1 MQCVNC
7 SFENLPGA
15 PSCARCGSML
25 QLSEMCVEPPRAS
38 KGRVATRVRQVWYPL
53 RDGLGRVRVSRR
65 KLTLLLPEP
74 VSRSA
79 LVWSIIPGLGQLKTS
94 RRGLGWCLLCTWLIL
109 LLLTLVSL
117 GTGWHFF
124 FRNLV
129 VMTHA
134 VAIVSLFAASLSYY
148 GLIVRALFGLLVFV
162 GLSLLLYRPV
172 GWACSRAYVLLPVPR
187 IGANDVVSPGD
198 VLLYQGPW
206 ARPESFR
213 RGDLVTYRI
222 DHQQTSGYYIRA
234 GFGLDRVVAVA
245 GDHVQ
250 LAEGRLYVNGA
261 CPLEGEGPLAALPPL
276 DELELDVGP
285 GDCLILPTCLDV
297 TLFAGHAGNQRVH
310 QQLIRSVSV
319 VAEDDILGFVVF
331 RLRPLKRFGSVR

>member
-7 SFENLPGA
+7 DFENMPGTA
-15 PSCARCGSML
+15 ACARCGSVL
-25 QLSEMCVEPPRAS
+25 QFGEICIEPPRAT
-38 KGRVATRVRQVWYPL
+38 KGRIATRVRQMWYPL

-65 KLTLLLPEP
+65 QLSLLLPEP

-79 LVWSIIPGLGQLKTS
+79 LLRSIIPGLGHLKTH
-94 RRGLGWCLLCTWLIL
+94 RRGLGWCLLCAWLIF

-117 GTGWHFF
+117 GTGSHFL

-134 VAIVSLFAASLSYY
+134 AAIVSLFGASLGYER
-148 GLIVRALFGLLVFV
+148 LLVRALFGFVVFA
-162 GLSLLLYRPV
+162 GLHLLLYQPIA
-172 GWACSRAYVLLPVPR
+172 WACTRACVLLPVPQ
-187 IGANDVVSPGD
+187 IGANDVVRQGD
-198 VLLYQGPW
+198 VLLYEGPW
-206 ARPESFR
+206 LRPESFR

-222 DHQQTSGYYIRA
+222 DHQQTSGYYIQA

-250 LAEGRLYVNGA
+250 LVEGRLYINGA
-261 CPLEGEGPLAALPPL
+261 SPPEGDGPLAALPLL

-285 GDCLILPTCLDV
+285 GDCLILPTCLNV
-297 TLFAGHAGNQRVH
+297 TLPAGHAGNQTAH

-319 VAEDDILGFVVF
+319 VAEDDIRGRVVF